1 MKRPELWKHPLLIG
15 VDGTCWSNERGY
27 GRFAR
32 EIVDAMVRLAP
43 DDEFICFVDRESAVR
58 FSISAPNAR
67 TVVVQAGTAASTAAS
82 ASGYRSPLDML
93 AMTRA
98 VARTRLDVFFS
109 PSVYTYFP
117 LPPRLR
123 AVVTIHDAIA
133 ERFPSLTLPSPR
145 SRIFWNL
152 KVKLALHQAN
162 RILTVSEYAA
172 SDIERVHKVSRSRID
187 VATEAAASAFRPR
200 DQVNIDLESRK
211 VGVPPGARWFIYV
224 GGFNPHKNIPAI
236 IRAHAS
242 VASRSVSGKPHLLL
256 VGTLSRDPFLGDLAA
271 AKSAIDQAGTAG
283 LVHWTGFIPDES
295 LSALNSGAIA
305 LLLPSAAE
313 GFGLPAIEAA
323 ACGTPV
329 VATMESPLPQL
340 LKGGG
345 LFVVPGDEAALAGA
359 MVELA
364 TDESL
369 RSSMSLCALERTAN
383 LTWDRGAR
391 AALASLRAAAA

>member
-1 MKRPELWKHPLLIG
+1 MLIG

-32 EIVDAMVRLAP
+32 EIVESMVRLAP
-43 DDEFICFVDRESAVR
+43 DDEFVCFVDRESAAR
-58 FSISAPNAR
+58 FTVAAPNVRNVIVHAE
-67 TVVVQAGTAASTAAS
+67 TAASTAAS
-82 ASGYRSPLDML
+82 ATGYRSPLDIL

-98 VARTRLDVFFS
+98 VARTRLDIFFS

-133 ERFPSLTLPSPR
+133 ERFPSLTLASAR
-145 SRIFWNL
+145 ARMFWKL
-152 KVKLALHQAN
+152 KVKLALHQAT
-162 RILTVSEYAA
+162 RILTVSDYAA
-172 SDIERVHKVSRSRID
+172 LDVERIHRVPRERID

-200 DQVNIDLESRK
+200 DPADIELEARRI
-211 VGVPPGARWFIYV
+211 GLPEGARWFIYV
-224 GGFNPHKNIPAI
+224 GGFNPHKNIPSI
-236 IRAHAS
+236 IKAHATV
-242 VASRSVSGKPHLLL
+242 VAGTHGDKPHLLL
-256 VGTLSRDPFLGDLAA
+256 VGTVSRDVFLGDLAG
-271 AKSAIDQAGTAG
+271 AKAAIDEAGTSD
-283 LVHWTGFIPDES
+283 LVHWTGFVPDEE

-329 VATMESPLPQL
+329 IATVESPLPL
-340 LKGGG
+340 LLEGGG
-345 LFVVPGDEAALAGA
+345 IFIVPGDERGLFNA
-359 MVELA
+359 MSELA
-364 TDESL
+364 SDGAL
-369 RSSMSLCALERTAN
+369 RSAMAKCALERSSI
-383 LTWDRGAR
+383 LTWERGAL